1 MPSEQLRFVLEIIGS
16 IAGIAALI
24 AIALELQRARKAD
37 ERDFLFHTY
46 EKFEELSREWALST
60 SMEFSTLDELILLT
74 INEEHQ
80 NAFLKIFNFWDLFT
94 KTVRDNAISK
104 SSAFE
109 HFGIAFIRYYDNY
122 SQAFHEMDEIK
133 GGLNSFES
141 LDWFYEELI
150 KNYPGESESVKR
162 RETYWAKVEAQAS

>member
-1 MPSEQLRFVLEIIGS
+1 MPSEQIRFILEAIGS

-46 EKFEELSREWALST
+46 EKFEEISKEWAVAT

-74 INEEHQ
+74 INEEHE

-94 KTVRDNAISK
+94 KTVRDKAISK
-104 SSAFE
+104 TSAFE
-109 HFGIAFIRYYDNY
+109 HFGIPFIRYYDKF
-122 SQAFHEMDEIK
+122 SLAFHELDEIK
-133 GGLNSFES
+133 GGYNNFES
-141 LDWFYEELI
+141 FDWFYEELTR
-150 KNYPGESESVKR
+150 NYPGESESVKR
-162 RETYWAKVEAQAS
+162 RETYNAKVKAQAS